1 MSHMVY
7 NDVHMLLT
15 AVSIDSVTQHVFMR
29 RKEAESWRKSLA
41 SVTILVMGFLCI
53 CVPMCL

>member
-1 MSHMVY
+1 MVH

-41 SVTILVMGFLCI
+41 SVTILVMGFLRI